1 MIKNM
6 NRNLV
11 IVLLLSTLEG
21 YSMFLSHQTIEEYI
35 DQKKII
41 VGPSFDKKNIRP
53 VAIRMHL
60 GQEILIPEPNQT
72 VDLTAGTALKYKTV
86 DLTQEEFFLEPG
98 QFVLG
103 STYETIQTSPN
114 LLAIL
119 DGRSTIARL
128 GLTVHVTASVIDGT
142 FETPHAATLEIK
154 NLGNFTIRLKYKDPI
169 AMMLFAELKDPV
181 TQQLQSQYGQQHKVT
196 APNLDFKTGYDK

>member
-6 NRNLV
+6 NRKLV